1 MAVLQ
6 AQGRVVVEQQ
16 HKAAMETRQLLMV
29 FIKNPV
35 PGKVKTR
42 LASSI
47 GEAQALTVYNKLLDH
62 TLNTSRSLPVD
73 KVVYYSDFI
82 PADDVWRTSG
92 FSQELQQGD
101 DLGERMMNAFIKAF
115 QQHYEQ
121 VAIIGSDCFDLTKS
135 ILTNAFDELNKKD
148 VVVGPALDGGYY
160 LLGMKSLHQKLFLNK
175 TWSTEKVLNDTLE
188 NIHELNLSFYL
199 LPLLRDID
207 TEQDLKASSVLIKSG
222 L

>member
-1 MAVLQ
+1 
-6 AQGRVVVEQQ
+6 
-16 HKAAMETRQLLMV
+16 METRQLLIV
-29 FIKNPV
+29 FIKNSV

-47 GEAQALTVYNKLLDH
+47 GEAEALAVYNKLLDH
-62 TLNTSRSLPVD
+62 TLNISKPLSID
-73 KVVYYSDFI
+73 KVVYYSEFI
-82 PADDVWRTSG
+82 SGDDVWKSSG

-115 QQHYEQ
+115 QQSYER
-121 VAIIGSDCFDLTKS
+121 VAIIGSDCFDLTKD
-135 ILTNAFDELNKKD
+135 ILTDAFEELNKRD

-160 LLGMKSLHQKLFLNK
+160 LLGMKSLHRELFFNK
-175 TWSTEKVLNDTLE
+175 TWSSDTVLNETLE
-188 NIHELNLSFYL
+188 SIRELTLSFSL

-207 TEQDLKASSVLIKSG
+207 TEQDLKASSLLTQQPG

>member
-1 MAVLQ
+1 
-6 AQGRVVVEQQ
+6 
-16 HKAAMETRQLLMV
+16 METRQLLIV

-35 PGKVKTR
+35 LGKVKTR

-47 GEAQALTVYNKLLDH
+47 GEVEALTVYNKLLDH
-62 TLNTSRSLPVD
+62 TLNISKPLSVD
-73 KVVYYSDFI
+73 KVVYYSEFI
-82 PADDVWRTSG
+82 PGNDLWSASG

-115 QQHYEQ
+115 QQRYER
-121 VAIIGSDCFDLTKS
+121 VAIIGSDCLDLTTN
-135 ILTNAFDELNKKD
+135 ILTDAYDELNKRD

-160 LLGMKSLHQKLFLNK
+160 LLGMRSLHRELFLNK
-175 TWSTEKVLNDTLE
+175 TWSTDTVLNDTLE
-188 NIHELNLSFYL
+188 NIRELTFSFSL

-207 TEQDLKASSVLIKSG
+207 NEQDLKESSLLIQKSG